1 MFILDASHF
10 GYVLVIKGI
19 YLWGLGRCAVVHGS
33 LGNVNRLQSSHA
45 SSSKGSLVR
54 NTGGINS
61 SVYWS

>member
-10 GYVLVIKGI
+10 DYVLVIKGI

-45 SSSKGSLVR
+45 SSSKGGLV
-54 NTGGINS
+54 
-61 SVYWS
+61 